1 MSHENFWFRTLF
13 KLKLYEASGESFQ
26 RLFQDIMS
34 YRYPDFRAVAP
45 YGNQGDG
52 GNDGWFSNEDRYFQ
66 IYGKKASSELNLS
79 YILNKMIEDFEK
91 IRNRWDVVRKYHFVY
106 NDRFDGAPAPI
117 QKKLKELQTTY
128 NLEEANVWAGR
139 ELEQLFMELDQDQ
152 KESLLGG
159 VSVQLPSFIDQK
171 AVSEILKHLADKVS
185 PLPLLSEQT
194 APDFGEK
201 IRINKLISP
210 ISDGLKHYS
219 CQVSDVDDFLDGQ
232 YSGLKQEI
240 AQDMKKL
247 YNESCLKI
255 PERAENVANIR
266 YAWMVEKLIPS
277 KVQTEAKEYP
287 HSLKAYREA
296 AQVVLAK
303 YFEACDIYEHPESV
317 FLKPMTEQHK
327 LF

>member
-1 MSHENFWFRTLF
+1 
-13 KLKLYEASGESFQ
+13 LYEASGESFQ

-34 YRYPDFRAVAP
+34 YRYPNFRSVAP

-52 GNDGWFSNEDRYFQ
+52 GNDGWIPNEHRYFQ
-66 IYGKKASSELNLS
+66 VYGKKANSGLDLPLVRKKV
-79 YILNKMIEDFEK
+79 IGDFEK
-91 IRNRWDVVRKYHFVY
+91 IRNHWGAIKKYHFVY

-117 QKKLKELQTTY
+117 QEKLKVLQTTY

-139 ELEQLFMELDQDQ
+139 ELERLFINLAQDQ
-152 KESLLGG
+152 KESILG
-159 VSVQLPSFIDQK
+159 SVPAPLPDFINPE
-171 AVSEILKHLADKVS
+171 AVNEILKYLADKVS
-185 PLPLLSEQT
+185 PLSSFLDQS

-201 IRINKLISP
+201 IKINKLILP
-210 ISDGLKHYS
+210 
-219 CQVSDVDDFLDGQ
+219 VSDDLIRYSRQVNDIDDFLDKR

-240 AQDMKKL
+240 AQDMKEL
-247 YNESCLKI
+247 YNESCVEI
-255 PERAENVANIR
+255 PDRAENAANTR
-266 YAWMVEKLIPS
+266 YVWMVERLIPP
-277 KVQTEAKEYP
+277 VAQEHP

-317 FLKPMTEQHK
+317 LLKPITEQHQ